1 MANPYK
7 STEIRKLEI
16 IEAARLLIIRKGSE
30 HVTVRNIARQIGL
43 TEAAIYRHF
52 RSKREILLFLS
63 DLLADQLVEDL
74 QEASSSGEVDLRTV
88 DRVLRAHL
96 SEIEQKRG
104 VSFQVFAEILSFG
117 DRKLN
122 QRTAQNLDRYI
133 RQLAELLERGM
144 KGCAGVKAEAQA
156 AAQVLFG
163 MIQGL
168 VSIWALNSYE
178 FDLLSRYA
186 AGWKVFRRALLGGG
200 TTALPAEVVQRPE
213 DDDGSGRRDQAEA
226 DEHAGG

>member
-1 MANPYK
+1 MSRYK
-7 STEIRKLEI
+7 STAIRKLEI

-30 HVTVRNIARQIGL
+30 HLTVRNIARQIGL

-63 DLLADQLVEDL
+63 DLLADQLIEDFRK
-74 QEASSSGEVDLRTV
+74 ASAAGEVDLRTV

-96 SEIEQKRG
+96 SAIEQKRG
-104 VSFQVFAEILSFG
+104 VSFLVFAEILSFG

-133 RQLAELLERGM
+133 LQLGELLERGM
-144 KGCAGVKAEAQA
+144 KGGMRARVDAQA

-168 VSIWALNSYE
+168 VSLWALNSYE
-178 FDLLSRYA
+178 FDLLRRYA

-200 TTALPAEVVQRPE
+200 KPALAAEVVQCT
-213 DDDGSGRRDQAEA
+213 
-226 DEHAGG
+226 DEHDDR

>member
-1 MANPYK
+1 LANPYK

-30 HVTVRNIARQIGL
+30 HLTVRNIARQVGL
-43 TEAAIYRHF
+43 TDAAIYRHF

-74 QEASSSGEVDLRTV
+74 RKASSAGEVDLRTV

-104 VSFQVFAEILSFG
+104 VSFLVFAEILSFG

-133 RQLAELLERGM
+133 RQLAELLELGL
-144 KGCAGVKAEAQA
+144 KGCDGLRVDPQA

-168 VSIWALNSYE
+168 VSLWALNAYE
-178 FDLLSRYA
+178 FDLLRRYA
-186 AGWKVFRRALLGGG
+186 AGWKVFRRALRGEK
-200 TTALPAEVVQRPE
+200 TALPAEVVQGRD
-213 DDDGSGRRDQAEA
+213 DDDGGGRRDHPEA
-226 DEHAGG
+226 DEHPAG